1 MKFLLDTN
9 FVLVPGKFKVDIFS
23 ELEKFGKPELFT
35 LDSIIIE
42 LKKLA
47 SGKGPDPRTAK
58 LGLIILKKYKVK
70 IIKVMPKKADAGLLE
85 LSADGFA
92 VCTLDRELMAKIK
105 KSGGKV
111 ITLRQKKYLEER

>member
-9 FVLVPGKFKVDIFS
+9 FVLIPGKFKVDILS

-42 LKKLA
+42 LEKLA
-47 SGKGPDPRTAK
+47 SGKGPDPRAAK

-70 IIKVMPKKADAGLLE
+70 TVASQSKKADAGLLE
-85 LSADGFA
+85 SSKAGFII
-92 VCTLDRELMAKIK
+92 CTLDRELMAKIK
-105 KSGGKV
+105 KAGGKA
-111 ITLRQKKYLEER
+111 ITLRQKKYLEWR

>member
-23 ELEKFGKPELFT
+23 ELAKFGKPELFT

-42 LKKLA
+42 LEKLA
-47 SGKGPDPRTAK
+47 SGKGPDSRATK
-58 LGLIILKKYKVK
+58 LGIGLLKKYKVK
-70 IIKVMPKKADAGLLE
+70 IVSAASKKADAGLLE
-85 LSADGFA
+85 FSVAGFA